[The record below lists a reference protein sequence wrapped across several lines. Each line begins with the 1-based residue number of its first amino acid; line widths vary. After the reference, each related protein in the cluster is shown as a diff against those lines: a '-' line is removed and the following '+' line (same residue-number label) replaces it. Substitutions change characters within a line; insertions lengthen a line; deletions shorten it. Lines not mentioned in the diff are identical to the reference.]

1 MKKINV
7 NRLETLNGGISNRAC
22 TVLGMVA
29 LLCSVCEIWPGAA
42 GATSVAA
49 GSGCFGWVIGTF
61 TDWQTMGRI
70 KKIIS

>member
-49 GSGCFGWVIGTF
+49 GSGCFG
-61 TDWQTMGRI
+61 
-70 KKIIS
+70 